1 LDEQDARIKQRKS
14 IILSPCRAGKGL
26 GMAEGAEQHSA
37 LGFDVP
43 ETLGTAW
50 DERLKRRHYGAV
62 GNPRRGR

>member
-1 LDEQDARIKQRKS
+1 
-14 IILSPCRAGKGL
+14 
-26 GMAEGAEQHSA
+26 MAEGAEQHSA